1 MPFPINIFSPVQ
13 CGLLGGLVVKN
24 SAANA
29 EDAGDEGSVPGLGRS
44 PGGGK
49 NTAYSSILAWI
60 IPWTEDP
67 GGLQSMGSQGVR
79 HN

>member
-1 MPFPINIFSPVQ
+1 
-13 CGLLGGLVVKN
+13 VVKN

-29 EDAGDEGSVPGLGRS
+29 EDAGDEASVPGLGRS

-67 GGLQSMGSQGVR
+67 GGL
-79 HN
+79 

>member
-29 EDAGDEGSVPGLGRS
+29 EDEGSVPGLGRS

-67 GGLQSMGSQGVR
+67 GGLQSMGSHRVG
-79 HN
+79 HD